1 VSLLPT
7 ALLYTRDPQITDR
20 IRGALVMVARV
31 LPAASVD
38 ELDRLLAQHDPAL
51 VIADMRDGA
60 GGQQVLE
67 FIRRWPQTVFIALGD
82 RRSDPL
88 RLAMRSGAFGAED
101 LDPDLWRLQSL
112 VDRGLE
118 SLQLRRE
125 VAILQERTPETP
137 SPPPAIRGERV
148 SYGVGGA
155 TPLWHLSLAM
165 RNIEDVGS
173 LFVRT
178 VEGISA
184 AMLLSRVGVFARD
197 ASGGGYRLRAGS
209 GCLEHAHSASFE
221 DDDPLVRWMERHS
234 HLVSLPLLAHIARP
248 EDRLM
253 LNRALDT
260 MGAEAIAP
268 FFARG
273 RLYGWLFV
281 GRRAT
286 GAPFTYADLEE
297 LAVLTGHV
305 STMIENA
312 YLYEE
317 AARQRTLAETLLH
330 SIPSGILAVAE
341 DGAIRW
347 CNAEAARI
355 LGAEAGALVGKQV
368 EAAGSRL
375 ADILRR
381 ALTGGGADGEA
392 APAREWTD
400 PASGALVSV
409 IARRLV
415 HGAGCLGAVA
425 ILNDRTE
432 SERLAR
438 RTEELERSA
447 FWNDLAAAMSH
458 EIRNPLTAI
467 KTYAQLLPKRYADPE
482 FREEFH
488 GLVSEE
494 VVRLQRIV
502 EAIESFAH
510 PAEPRWGP
518 VDIPRMLTAAVE
530 TAKARVSAPGA
541 RVEVCVAENTPSV
554 VGDQAALTEALA
566 HLVTNAIE
574 SAADPK
580 ALQVVVAADPLRQA
594 DADFLMLMVRDNGP
608 GIAPAVRD
616 RIFSPFGTTKARGL
630 GLGLPIVRRVVLD
643 HGGRLQVDSC
653 ESGTRISLIL
663 PILPPRPSAGG
674 APVSAP
680 PPS

>member
-7 ALLYTRDPQITDR
+7 ALLYTRDPQVTER
-20 IRGALVMVARV
+20 IRGSLVMVARV
-31 LPAASVD
+31 QPAASVD
-38 ELDRLLAQHDPAL
+38 DLDRLLAQYDPAL

-118 SLQLRRE
+118 SLRLRRE
-125 VAILQERTPETP
+125 VARLQAAPPE
-137 SPPPAIRGERV
+137 SPAPAAPLRGERA

-165 RNIEDVGS
+165 RNIEDVAS

-184 AMLLSRVGVFARD
+184 AMLLSRVGIFARD
-197 ASGGGYRLRAGS
+197 ASAGRYRLRAGA
-209 GCLEHAHSASFE
+209 GCLEATQATEFE
-221 DDDPLVRWMERHS
+221 ADDPLVRWMERHS

-253 LNRALDT
+253 LSRALDL

-297 LAVLTGHV
+297 LSVLAGHV
-305 STMIENA
+305 STIIENA

-341 DGAIRW
+341 DGVIRL

-355 LGAEAGALVGKQV
+355 LGADPAALVGRPV
-368 EAAGSRL
+368 EAAGNRL
-375 ADILRR
+375 ADLLRR
-381 ALTGGGADGEA
+381 ALAEEESAG
-392 APAREWTD
+392 RQEWSD
-400 PASGALVSV
+400 PATGASIV
-409 IARRLV
+409 ILGRRLV
-415 HGAGCLGAVA
+415 HGGGCLGAVA
-425 ILNDRTE
+425 VLDDRTE
-432 SERLAR
+432 SDRLAR
-438 RTEELERSA
+438 RTEELERAA

-467 KTYAQLLPKRYADPE
+467 KTYAQLLPQRYADPE

-488 GLVSEE
+488 GLVNEE

-502 EAIESFAH
+502 DAINNFAH
-510 PAEPRWGP
+510 PAESKWGP
-518 VDIPRMLTAAVE
+518 VDVPRMLAAAVE
-530 TAKARVSAPGA
+530 TARTRVSAPGA
-541 RVEVCVAENTPSV
+541 RVEVCIAEKAPPI

-566 HLVTNAIE
+566 HLVANSIE
-574 SAADPK
+574 SGRDPK
-580 ALQVVVAADPLRQA
+580 TLHVVVAADPLRQA
-594 DADFLMLMVRDNGP
+594 GSDFLMLMVRDNGC
-608 GIAPAVRD
+608 GIDPDVRG
-616 RIFSPFGTTKARGL
+616 RIFSPFGTTKAQGL

-653 ESGTRISLIL
+653 ESGTRVTMIL
-663 PILPPRPSAGG
+663 PLAPLRPRA
-674 APVSAP
+674 AP
-680 PPS
+680 PAVSDPGGG

>member
-7 ALLYTRDPQITDR
+7 VLLYTRDPQITDR

-38 ELDRLLAQHDPAL
+38 ELDRLLAQYDPAMAL
-51 VIADMRDGA
+51 ADMRDGA

-112 VDRGLE
+112 VERGLE

-125 VAILQERTPETP
+125 VARLQESSPESPTPA
-137 SPPPAIRGERV
+137 PPLRGERA

-184 AMLLSRVGVFARD
+184 AMLLSRVGIFARD
-197 ASGGGYRLRAGS
+197 AASSGYRLRAGA
-209 GCLEHAHSASFE
+209 GCLEATRATEFE
-221 DDDPLVRWMERHS
+221 AEDPLVRWMERHS
-234 HLVSLPLLAHIARP
+234 HLVSLQLLAHIARP
-248 EDRLM
+248 DPRLM
-253 LNRALDT
+253 LNRALDV

-273 RLYGWLFV
+273 RVYGWLFV

-297 LAVLTGHV
+297 LSVLAGHV
-305 STMIENA
+305 STIIENA

-317 AARQRTLAETLLH
+317 AARQRTLAETLLQ
-330 SIPSGILAVAE
+330 SIPSGILAASE
-341 DGAIRW
+341 DGTIRL
-347 CNAEAARI
+347 CNAEAARV
-355 LGAEAGALVGKQV
+355 LGLQPQDLVGRPV
-368 EAAGSRL
+368 EAAGGRV
-375 ADILRR
+375 ADLLRR
-381 ALTGGGADGEA
+381 ALAGGETAG
-392 APAREWTD
+392 PQEWTD
-400 PASGALVSV
+400 PGTGASVAALG
-409 IARRLV
+409 RRLV
-415 HGAGCLGAVA
+415 HGGGCLGAVA
-425 ILNDRTE
+425 VLDDRTE

-438 RTEELERSA
+438 RTEELERAA

-467 KTYAQLLPKRYADPE
+467 KTYAQLLPQRYADPE

-502 EAIESFAH
+502 EAINSFAH
-510 PAEPRWGP
+510 PPVPRWGT
-518 VDIPRMLTAAVE
+518 VDVPRMLAAAVE
-530 TAKARVSAPGA
+530 AARARVSAPGA
-541 RVEVCVAENTPSV
+541 RVEVCVAEKAPAI

-566 HLVTNAIE
+566 HLVVNAIE
-574 SAADPK
+574 SARDPK
-580 ALQVVVAADPLRQA
+580 TLHVVVAADPLRQA
-594 DADFLMLMVRDNGP
+594 GADHLMLMVRDNGR
-608 GIAPAVRD
+608 GIDPAVRD
-616 RIFSPFGTTKARGL
+616 RIFSPFGTTKAQGL
-630 GLGLPIVRRVVLD
+630 GLGLPIVRRAVLD

-653 ESGTRISLIL
+653 ESGTRITMIL
-663 PILPPRPSAGG
+663 PL
-674 APVSAP
+674 APVRSSPEVSAP
-680 PPS
+680 APSA